1 MHKWSLSRLLLK
13 ALSAWRCVV
22 KHKTVEGIAYQFDS
36 LPGHI
41 RVSGRGSG
49 ATLRV
54 ALQRAVGNLF
64 NQPALLRKRLDSF
77 KLSVVVITERP
88 TEDRRPREL
97 PVFATKGGAS

>member
-1 MHKWSLSRLLLK
+1 
-13 ALSAWRCVV
+13 V
-22 KHKTVEGIAYQFDS
+22 KHKTVEVIAYQFDS

-64 NQPALLRKRLDSF
+64 NQPALRRKRVDSF
-77 KLSVVVITERP
+77 KLSVVVIAERVVA
-88 TEDRRPREL
+88 ES
-97 PVFATKGGAS
+97 PVSVLNAAFEVLAHDARTMKPKGGAS

>member
-1 MHKWSLSRLLLK
+1 
-13 ALSAWRCVV
+13 V
-22 KHKTVEGIAYQFDS
+22 KHKTVEIVAYQFDS

-64 NQPALLRKRLDSF
+64 NQPALLRKRIDSF
-77 KLSVVVITERP
+77 KLSVVAITERP
-88 TEDRRPREL
+88 SLDDSIVPGPSLEADDALGTPAAVIANRP
-97 PVFATKGGAS
+97 KGGAA